1 MSCILKITD
10 PILKPLL
17 DGAGLKS
24 SYSNIDELREAF
36 EGVADK
42 AFVIPLTIR
51 SGEISRRKFGKVY
64 RDEGIKLQIVMPGQ
78 EFFNQFTTGEIPLEK
93 FGKTDEK
100 GITLTFD
107 SIDTFLGFYL
117 ANYLYVTPDN
127 LLTQGNRKGLV
138 DSIGDILKNTLDRIK
153 GARHHHS
160 RAIEDLKFADA
171 LYNYVNLLYNYANLS
186 VPQTISDLYSEIEKK
201 WNQYHTEKKERV
213 NEQAKAEE
221 NVEKIKQEEKLQEP
235 NPNANLFFESY
246 DTYPKGNPN
255 EYQVIDKP
263 LSQARRKFLEYLKGN
278 EQDYAIR
285 LMQGATSFPTQTGL
299 S

>member
-24 SYSNIDELREAF
+24 SYSNIDELRESF

-221 NVEKIKQEEKLQEP
+221 NVEK
-235 NPNANLFFESY
+235 FW
-246 DTYPKGNPN
+246 
-255 EYQVIDKP
+255 
-263 LSQARRKFLEYLKGN
+263 
-278 EQDYAIR
+278 
-285 LMQGATSFPTQTGL
+285 
-299 S
+299 

>member
-42 AFVIPLTIR
+42 AFVIPLTVR
-51 SGEISRRKFGKVY
+51 SEGLNRRKFGKVY
-64 RDEGIKLQIVMPGQ
+64 KDDGIKLQMVMPGQ
-78 EFFNQFTTGEIPLEK
+78 EFFSQFTIGEIPLKE
-93 FGKTDEK
+93 FGTTDQK

-138 DSIGDILKNTLDRIK
+138 DSIGDILK
-153 GARHHHS
+153 G
-160 RAIEDLKFADA
+160 F
-171 LYNYVNLLYNYANLS
+171 
-186 VPQTISDLYSEIEKK
+186 
-201 WNQYHTEKKERV
+201 
-213 NEQAKAEE
+213 
-221 NVEKIKQEEKLQEP
+221 
-235 NPNANLFFESY
+235 LFC
-246 DTYPKGNPN
+246 K
-255 EYQVIDKP
+255 
-263 LSQARRKFLEYLKGN
+263 
-278 EQDYAIR
+278 
-285 LMQGATSFPTQTGL
+285 
-299 S
+299 